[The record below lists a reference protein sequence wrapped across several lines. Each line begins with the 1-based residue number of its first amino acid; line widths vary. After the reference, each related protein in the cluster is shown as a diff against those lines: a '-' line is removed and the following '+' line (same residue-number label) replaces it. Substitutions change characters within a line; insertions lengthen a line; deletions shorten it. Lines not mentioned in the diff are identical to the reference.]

1 MCCAVSDA
9 LERFIRAQDSPQS
22 GIASA
27 LDELRG
33 DGKRG
38 HWIWYVFPQL
48 RGLGKY
54 WNSEFYGVDGVKE
67 AVPYLA
73 HPVLRDRLRQVTGIV
88 AKRLG
93 DGVSLRQLLGGD
105 TDARKLVSS
114 LTLFRGVAESTILP
128 DRDAVELRELSRLST
143 EVLGRANEQGYPP
156 CRFTIDFL
164 SAGLTRR

>member
-1 MCCAVSDA
+1 MCGAVSEA
-9 LERFIRAQDSPQS
+9 LARFIRAQDSPQS
-22 GIASA
+22 GLASA

-48 RGLGKY
+48 RGLGSSG
-54 WNSEFYGVDGVKE
+54 NSEFYGIDGIKE
-67 AVPYLA
+67 AIAYLT
-73 HPVLRDRLRQVTGIV
+73 HPVLRGRLLQVTGVV

-114 LTLFRGVAESTILP
+114 LTLFRGVADSTNLP
-128 DRDAVELRELSRLST
+128 DPDAAELRELSRLSSD
-143 EVLGRANEQGYPP
+143 VLTRANEQGFPP

-164 SAGLTRR
+164 QRT